1 MHRFIGWHR
10 WLMVIF
16 GLPIATILST
26 FIISQTQIGQL
37 MPADMPFQPTLWTA
51 LQLSLASGLI
61 WLVCRPPSPKRNWAI
76 IGKSIIEGIVFC
88 GITLVIFR
96 WFLLLIDLNWNI
108 TTDSMVALA
117 GLALPLAWWSMAEE
131 RVLRGEL
138 HTLLGTKP
146 PLLRDV
152 IMLGIGWCV
161 QLSLVSGFNLFVA
174 LVLLLCE
181 GLSVITWSGQAN
193 FERTWSRRWVWRWM
207 FVVFAGVSATG
218 FVTATPAP
226 LIVMADDPFVLAML
240 VTAPLTTWI
249 IYAILQNYATE

>member
-1 MHRFIGWHR
+1 MHELKRWQR

-37 MPADMPFQPTLWTA
+37 MPADMPFQPTLWAA
-51 LQLSLASGLI
+51 LQLSLTSGMI
-61 WLVCRPPSPKRNWAI
+61 WLTCRHPAPKRNWAI
-76 IGKSIIEGIVFC
+76 IGRSILEGVVFC
-88 GITLVIFR
+88 GITLIIFR
-96 WFLLLIDLNWNI
+96 WFLHLIDLEWNI
-108 TTDSMVALA
+108 TTDSVVAMA
-117 GLALPLAWWSMAEE
+117 GLALPVAWWSMAEE

-138 HTLLGTKP
+138 HTLLGTQR

-161 QLSLVSGFNLFVA
+161 QMSLVSGHSLFVA

-193 FERTWSRRWVWRWM
+193 FERTWSRRWVWRWI

-226 LIVMADDPFVLAML
+226 LIVMADDPWILAML
-240 VTAPLTTWI
+240 VTVPLTMWI
-249 IYAILQNYATE
+249 IYAILQNYASE